1 MEAPVPAGVPPQE
14 PENQSQVAPVPNDPP
29 ITVSVVGPPQVVD
42 GLAVA
47 DVGGTDNVLNVTVT
61 DAQAV
66 LPQPPPSAL
75 TK

>member
-1 MEAPVPAGVPPQE
+1 MPSAVPPHD
-14 PENQSQVAPVPNDPP
+14 PENQSHVAPVPRDPP
-29 ITVSVVGPPQVVD
+29 ATVNVVGPPQVVL

-47 DVGGTDNVLNVTVT
+47 DVGATERVLNVTVT

-75 TK
+75 T